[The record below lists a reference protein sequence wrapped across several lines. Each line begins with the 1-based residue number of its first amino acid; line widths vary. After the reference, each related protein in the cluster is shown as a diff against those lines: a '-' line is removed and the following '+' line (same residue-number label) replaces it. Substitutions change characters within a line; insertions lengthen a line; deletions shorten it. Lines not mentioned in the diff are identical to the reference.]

1 MGGGGGGGGG
11 VGDFDR
17 QEGACKEHRR
27 SQWRIWL
34 VLDREGGPTGNMHGF
49 LFRSGGLSSYS

>member
-1 MGGGGGGGGG
+1 MGGGGGG